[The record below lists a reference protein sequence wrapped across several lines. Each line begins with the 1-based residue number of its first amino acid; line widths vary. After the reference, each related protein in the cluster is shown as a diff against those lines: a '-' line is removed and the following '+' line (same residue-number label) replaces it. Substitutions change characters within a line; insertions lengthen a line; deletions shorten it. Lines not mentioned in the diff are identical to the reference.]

1 MMGEGTASL
10 KDTILADMKSAMR
23 AKDKFKLSTIRLL
36 LAAIKQ
42 IEIDEKTTL
51 SDVGIST
58 LVIKMIKQRQDAVA
72 QFSDANRYDLA
83 DKESQELGI
92 LKAYV
97 LDPLSTDQIDHII
110 DTVFAELTPAGLQ
123 DLGRILSAIKPQVQG
138 RADMGQISQQ
148 VRLRLQKG

>member
-1 MMGEGTASL
+1 MGEGTASL
-10 KDTILADMKSAMR
+10 KDIILADMKSAMR
-23 AKDKFKLSTIRLL
+23 AKDKFKLTTIRLL

-58 LVIKMIKQRQDAVA
+58 LVIKMIKQRQDAIA

-83 DKESQELGI
+83 DKENQEVGV

-97 LDPLSTDQIDHII
+97 LDPLSTDEIDRII
-110 DTVFAELTPAGLQ
+110 DAVFAELTPVGLQ
-123 DLGRILSAIKPQVQG
+123 DMGRIMSAVKPQVEG
-138 RADMGQISQQ
+138 RADLGPISQQ
-148 VRLRLQKG
+148 VKLRLQQG